1 MLTLKA
7 IQKLHTLQLSFSH
20 AEKFKAFTQFCIKIE
35 NLAFCGIMET
45 ITKEFK
51 RHPELLEA
59 SNE

>member
-7 IQKLHTLQLSFSH
+7 IQKLRTLQLYLSR
-20 AEKFKAFTQFCIKIE
+20 AEKFKAFNQNCIKIE

-45 ITKEFK
+45 IIKEFK
-51 RHPELLEA
+51 RYPELLEA

>member
-7 IQKLHTLQLSFSH
+7 IQKLHTLQLFFSH
-20 AEKFKAFTQFCIKIE
+20 AEKFKAFNQFCIKIE
-35 NLAFCGIMET
+35 NLAFCGIMEN
-45 ITKEFK
+45 IIKEFK